1 MADREM
7 NALAGRIGRAKERI
21 IAGEGAVLVAV
32 ETAAGSVPRGVGTVM
47 LVFAGD
53 SVGTIGGG
61 ALEYAAARRARAA
74 LAGGADLPA
83 RETVPLGPAIGQ
95 CCGGSV
101 GLRFIALDT
110 QNLGLVDRWRH
121 DLAAEAIPLWLFGA
135 GHVGQAI
142 ARAVAPLPFHLT
154 WIDSRP
160 CRFPDGLAPDV
171 ATVVARAPHLE
182 VGRAPAAAML
192 LVLTHSHAQDFD
204 IVDAA
209 LRRADLGFVGLIG
222 SATKRARFIARLRAR
237 GRSDQAIRRLACPI
251 GVAGVAGKEPEII
264 AASVATQLLQ
274 IRETVAAA
282 MPVPTSRAG

>member
-1 MADREM
+1 MS
-7 NALAGRIGRAKERI
+7 ALAGRIGRAKERI
-21 IAGEGAVLVAV
+21 IAGEDAVLVAV

-47 LVFAGD
+47 VVFADD

-61 ALEYAAARRARAA
+61 ALEYAAERRARAA
-74 LAGGADLPA
+74 LAGGADLPD
-83 RETVPLGPAIGQ
+83 REIVPLGPAIGQ

-110 QNLGLVDRWRH
+110 QNLGLVDQWRH
-121 DLAAEAIPLWLFGA
+121 DLGAEAIPLWLFGA

-160 CRFPDGLAPDV
+160 CVFPDGLAPDA

-182 VGRAPAAAML
+182 VGRAPAPAVL

-237 GRSDQAIRRLACPI
+237 GRPDQAIRRLVCPI

-282 MPVPTSRAG
+282 MPVPASRAG